1 MRLHGKFFEQETH
14 LVARQLIGKKLV
26 RHTQYLGNYFK
37 ISGIIVETEAYGYK
51 DDPASHSYRK
61 ATIRNNAMFGPV
73 GHAYIYYIYGNHYC
87 FNIVA
92 KNKNTLAGAVLIRSL
107 QPLEGI
113 NIMKIFRRT
122 DNLFNL
128 TSGPGKITQALKIS
142 QKFNNLSLIDNINNK
157 FLYIEDCNDNIL
169 SHYFIAQ
176 TSRIGIKKATEKKWR
191 FLMLNNY
198 DNSMGYV
205 PNKFISSKLKIYY
218 N

>member
-1 MRLHGKFFEQETH
+1 M
-14 LVARQLIGKKLV
+14 IGKKLV
-26 RHTQYLGNYFK
+26 RHTEYLGNYFK

-92 KNKNTLAGAVLIRSL
+92 KDKTTLAGAVLIRSL
-107 QPLEGI
+107 QPLDGI

-128 TSGPGKITQALKIS
+128 TSGPGRITQALKIS

-198 DNSMGYV
+198 DDGMGYV